1 MAAYTRQ
8 CSGKRKMI
16 AAVSVSTNITPKK
29 PTATTQMSSS
39 MRRVCSSRSSTSK
52 SSPRFCAAISAVAP
66 IFLARLNRLEGVE
79 LDAAMSFAIDQNS
92 NQQTDAERQPDGLIR
107 MFTNDP
113 VRHPGAGNG
122 LFLEFPSRLPG
133 GIQGGG
139 ESGPRGPSFLAQF
152 AGSRL
157 EQFLAVFHD
166 LFQVPEQF
174 VRRVLALILRFCVHG
189 FPVLFKYRFSN
200 RFGAASTLPL
210 ARFGEYGVF

>member
-122 LFLEFPSRLPG
+122 LFLELPSRLPG

-157 EQFLAVFHD
+157 EQF
-166 LFQVPEQF
+166 
-174 VRRVLALILRFCVHG
+174 VRRVLPLILRFCVHG

-210 ARFGEYGVF
+210 ARFGEYGVFTP